1 MTAFQTFMKE
11 LIDYAGLFPPAALSM
26 RGACVEYQRWRAS
39 EDAWMVGRFVCPV
52 GRLAELARE
61 SESIADATWQLSVL
75 AGDPLERDLDSITAF
90 LDETG
95 NRFDVPSLEIR
106 VASVANLEGCLE
118 VLETVEEGVTAYF
131 ELPTDE
137 DARGLI
143 AALAGTGHGA
153 KIRTGGVTPELFP
166 SAEQVARFISTC
178 RDAQVPFKATAGLHH
193 PLRHL
198 NATLGCRMHGFFNV
212 FTAAALAAAQNL
224 STEAIASI
232 MRAER
237 ADAFSFVGDQC
248 KALDYTLTA
257 QALDRARRFAV
268 SFGSCSIAEPVEDL
282 SAIGLL
288 PLAAPA

>member
-1 MTAFQTFMKE
+1 MSAFQTFMTE

-26 RGACVEYQRWRAS
+26 RGACVEYQHSRTS
-39 EDAWMVGRFVCPV
+39 ENAWMVGRFVCPV
-52 GRLAELARE
+52 GRLGELARE
-61 SESIADATWQLSVL
+61 SESITSDTWRLSVL

-95 NRFDVPSLEIR
+95 SRFDVPSLEIR
-106 VASVANLEGCLE
+106 VGSVTNLEVCLD

-131 ELPTDE
+131 ELPADE
-137 DARGLI
+137 DLRGLI
-143 AALAGTGHGA
+143 AALSGTGHGA

-166 SAEQVARFISTC
+166 SPDQVARFIAMC

-193 PLRHL
+193 PVRHL
-198 NATLGCRMHGFFNV
+198 NATVGCRMHGFFNV
-212 FTAAALAAAQNL
+212 FTAAALAVARNL
-224 STEAIASI
+224 SAEAIASI
-232 MRAER
+232 IRTER

-248 KALDYTLTA
+248 HALDYTLTT
-257 QALDRARRFAV
+257 QALDRGRRFAV
-268 SFGSCSIAEPVEDL
+268 SFGSCSIAEPVADL